1 MILSGTILSLFA
13 IAVLTVAVQPAI
25 AGETDVVGGPVNE
38 KPTVYL
44 LKKVFDICDPDKGG
58 AISGSDALP
67 GGSMPPSGQQYG
79 CVKLVGDRLNEYLF
93 TGEQVGILVAVRSD
107 NGAEDIVKADM
118 SLDGDL
124 KVKCNDIT
132 ANEPNLELGAPSGKC
147 AIDPA
152 RCWFGH
158 DVSADLKAQ
167 PPAKT
172 GGESNGF
179 DPTFDKLYQCVYTA
193 TEDDQCPIDGVEVTV
208 VAENQQGDTSES
220 VPDQIC
226 FNPEVLVDVF
236 TSDGA
241 PVTFEDGTSGM
252 TVYSTNTLKILNEA
266 EGGVDL
272 IVWLAGNDLAS
283 STGGAKCPDSNILDV
298 DKAME
303 FRCKIGTLFNNEWNL
318 VDNPDDTRDCDLSD
332 CQGADPLIGTAFPPI
347 LANMHTA
354 ECWFR
359 LTYPTPCIGTF
370 ESPTSGGILIYA
382 RAI

>member
-1 MILSGTILSLFA
+1 MNTRKMILSGAILTVFVIS
-13 IAVLTVAVQPAI
+13 VLTVAVQPAI
-25 AGETDVVGGPVNE
+25 AGEADVTAGPS
-38 KPTVYL
+38 TGDMRVYL

-67 GGSMPPSGQQYG
+67 GGSVPPSGQQYG

-93 TGEQVGILVAVRSD
+93 TGEQVGILVAVRND

-132 ANEPNLELGAPSGKC
+132 NQVVYDANGKV
-147 AIDPA
+147 IGMPL
-152 RCWFGH
+152 WFGH
-158 DVSADLKAQ
+158 NVDNDLKQQ

-172 GGESNGF
+172 GGEPTGF
-179 DPTFDKLYQCVYTA
+179 DSRFDKLYQCVYTA
-193 TEDDQCPIDGVEVTV
+193 TEDDQCPTDGVEVTV

-241 PVTFEDGTSGM
+241 PVTFEEGSSGM

-283 STGGAKCPDSNILDV
+283 STSGAKCPDSNVLDV
-298 DKAME
+298 DKAMQ
-303 FRCKIGTLFNNEWNL
+303 FRCKIGTLFNNEWNY
-318 VDNPDDTRDCDLSD
+318 VDNPDDTRDCDLQD
-332 CQGADPLIGTAFPPI
+332 CQGADPLIGNAFPPI

-370 ESPTSGGILIYA
+370 ESPAIAGGILIYA